1 MTEAMLA
8 GAIAGLGVFLLI
20 RALFPARAG
29 LAARLS
35 AMDAA
40 RQGNGVSRV
49 SLITPDEKDSALRK
63 AVGEAAARFYA
74 ARGWEMRSIRADL
87 ALLGRS
93 FEGFLA
99 TKCLL
104 GASGLLA
111 APILAAWIPLMGWDF
126 QLSVPLW
133 SALLVALVFFMLPDL
148 QVKRDAAAR
157 RRDFRHAVGAFL
169 DLVAM
174 NLAGGR
180 GVPEALMMASSL
192 GDGWAMVRI
201 RDALASA
208 RIIGITP
215 WQALGQLGEEVDVDE
230 LRDLSSAL
238 ALVADDGA
246 KVRQSLAARAET
258 MRRRELAEVEGQ
270 AGERSQSMLVAQL
283 LLCAGFLLFLAF
295 PAAMKMLGS

>member
-1 MTEAMLA
+1 MVEPMLA
-8 GAIAGLGVFLLI
+8 GALVGIGAFLLV
-20 RALFPARAG
+20 RALFPTRPG

-35 AMDAA
+35 ATDALSQDA
-40 RQGNGVSRV
+40 GRIRV
-49 SLITPDEKDSALRK
+49 SLVTKEQVSPFQQRL
-63 AVGEAAARFYA
+63 GEAVARFYA
-74 ARGWEMRSIRADL
+74 ARGWEMRSARADL

-93 FEGFLA
+93 FDGFLA

-126 QLSVPLW
+126 QLAVPLW
-133 SALLVALVFFMLPDL
+133 SALLIALAFFMLPDL
-148 QVKRDAAAR
+148 QLKRDAAAR

-180 GVPEALMMASSL
+180 GVPEALMMASSV
-192 GDGWAMVRI
+192 GEGWAMARV
-201 RDALASA
+201 RDALSNA
-208 RIIGITP
+208 RIVGITP
-215 WQALGQLGEEVDVDE
+215 WQALGQLGEEVNLDE

-238 ALVADDGA
+238 GLVAEDGA

-258 MRRRELAEVEGQ
+258 MRRRELAEIEGQ

-283 LLCAGFLLFLAF
+283 LLCAGFLLFLSF